1 MKRFVLVILTA
12 LTLGITGSASA
23 QFGRN
28 YWYLDADTLKVV
40 NPNWFIAA
48 QNFIPLV
55 GGTTNLFLG
64 YQSGDSITSG
74 TYNLGLGYQSMY
86 YAGAGSYNIGLGY
99 RALSGNYPMPNTST
113 YNIGL
118 GYEALWN
125 LSDGDEEIGI
135 GFRALQND
143 TSSNL
148 NVMIGTNAGLGIYNS
163 ISSQNIGIGN
173 NVLIG
178 GLGIQPGSQNV
189 VMGNAAAQNM
199 TGSGCVVLG
208 ANAATYP
215 ENLDSSVVIG
225 FNANW
230 GDRYAGG
237 GERRSVVIGLNA
249 AAYGEGLKNVYV
261 GEYSG
266 YNASGNFN
274 SGDIPFSNTF
284 LGAFSGF
291 SDSTGWN
298 DTYLGAYSGYLNGS
312 GLGNVFLGDSAG
324 YNETGSNKL
333 YIANSSTSSPLIYG
347 DFTGDSLRVNGQLSS
362 SGNIIGYGNAT
373 LSGTLN
379 GQNISSAANFTGSL
393 TTGGNLTINGAGNN
407 TFTGTINGQTIS
419 NAASF
424 TGTVTIATN
433 LYVGGSGSSI
443 YLSKTNVGW
452 EPAVTSGW
460 DGTNA
465 YLIIGDPSWT
475 SVLIQNNTTLSGNL
489 TVNGTG
495 TNTFAGLIKTGGY
508 VSTASNFSTT
518 SSTLAN
524 VTGLSVTI
532 PAAGTYSFEANLFET
547 VATSAGEKFTVTF
560 SGTSSY
566 AIFDVVA
573 TTSTVGQSV
582 SNWSTTLGTAITTSS
597 SNVNSSANIRGTIT
611 ATSAGTITIQYAQNT
626 AQTTANVVQQGS
638 CMRVWQTN

>member
-1 MKRFVLVILTA
+1 M
-12 LTLGITGSASA
+12 
-23 QFGRN
+23 
-28 YWYLDADTLKVV
+28 
-40 NPNWFIAA
+40 
-48 QNFIPLV
+48 
-55 GGTTNLFLG
+55 
-64 YQSGDSITSG
+64 
-74 TYNLGLGYQSMY
+74 
-86 YAGAGSYNIGLGY
+86 
-99 RALSGNYPMPNTST
+99 
-113 YNIGL
+113 
-118 GYEALWN
+118 
-125 LSDGDEEIGI
+125 
-135 GFRALQND
+135 
-143 TSSNL
+143 
-148 NVMIGTNAGLGIYNS
+148 
-163 ISSQNIGIGN
+163 
-173 NVLIG
+173 
-178 GLGIQPGSQNV
+178 
-189 VMGNAAAQNM
+189 
-199 TGSGCVVLG
+199 
-208 ANAATYP
+208 
-215 ENLDSSVVIG
+215 
-225 FNANW
+225 
-230 GDRYAGG
+230 
-237 GERRSVVIGLNA
+237 
-249 AAYGEGLKNVYV
+249 
-261 GEYSG
+261 
-266 YNASGNFN
+266 
-274 SGDIPFSNTF
+274 
-284 LGAFSGF
+284 
-291 SDSTGWN
+291 
-298 DTYLGAYSGYLNGS
+298 
-312 GLGNVFLGDSAG
+312 
-324 YNETGSNKL
+324 
-333 YIANSSTSSPLIYG
+333 
-347 DFTGDSLRVNGQLSS
+347 
-362 SGNIIGYGNAT
+362 
-373 LSGTLN
+373 
-379 GQNISSAANFTGSL
+379 
-393 TTGGNLTINGAGNN
+393 
-407 TFTGTINGQTIS
+407 
-419 NAASF
+419 
-424 TGTVTIATN
+424 TIATN

-465 YLIIGDPSWT
+465 YLSIGDPSWT